1 MYTNFFGFNV
11 KPFELTP
18 DSNFLYL
25 SADLREI
32 LATLEY
38 GISQRRGFG
47 LLVGE
52 PGTGKT
58 TLINSLIDKSGIDAN
73 FAYIFNPDLN
83 FNDLLHTV
91 LVEFDLA
98 SVDEELSKTK
108 AMHRLNTFVI
118 EQFEKDRNTVI
129 IVDEAQYLDI
139 KTLENLRLLSNFETR
154 KHKLIHIIISGQPE
168 LENTLSQK
176 SLSQLAQRIGLRC
189 RTKPL
194 AEKEAYEYIE
204 HRLKVAGYNG
214 PQLFANKAKQM
225 IWTYSKGIPRTIN
238 IICDNSLLTGYATN
252 KERIDSSVVQE
263 VIEDINKVPLN
274 NFDSSPYKTKDSAEE
289 MNHALLDKSDKIL
302 ETKPKFSAKLEQKD
316 EDSTDVV
323 HKIRKTFIHKE
334 EPELAGQKARRFS
347 PAWIAGIAGVVILIN
362 IFILF
367 FLFGSFK
374 DLNNEISLKLEAMR
388 NNIQYQLGTM
398 KEDMNN
404 VTIKTNQQME
414 KKLESEIDFKQS
426 ETGPN
431 SDDKPSIDTNSSVS
445 SLDNDNFSIDTSLAV
460 SGLDVKNIIEN
471 NSVAVRKGDTLNKII
486 IRIYGEKN
494 PKILDAILKINPEIK
509 NPDLIFINQIIKL
522 PEKIDLGY
530 IDILEP
536 QKSFKQF

>member
-47 LLVGE
+47 LLVGG

-98 SVDEELSKTK
+98 CVEEDLSKTK

-214 PQLFANKAKQM
+214 PQLFANKAKQI

-238 IICDNSLLTGYATN
+238 IICDNCLLTGYATN
-252 KERIDSSVVQE
+252 KDRIDSAVVQE

-274 NFDSSPYKTKDSAEE
+274 NFDSFPDKSKDSAEG
-289 MNHALLDKSDKIL
+289 MNNASLEKSDRIF
-302 ETKPKFSAKLEQKD
+302 ETEPKFSAKLEQKD

-323 HKIRKTFIHKE
+323 HKIRKTLMHKE

-347 PAWIAGIAGVVILIN
+347 TAWIAGIAGGVIIIN
-362 IFILF
+362 IFILY

-374 DLNNEISLKLEAMR
+374 DLNNEISSKLEAMR
-388 NNIQYQLGTM
+388 DNIQYQLGTM

-404 VTIKTNQQME
+404 VTIRANQQMR
-414 KKLESEIDFKQS
+414 KKLESEVDFKQS

-431 SDDKPSIDTNSSVS
+431 SDEKQSIDTSSSVS
-445 SLDNDNFSIDTSLAV
+445 RLDNDNFSVDKSFAA
-460 SGLDVKNIIEN
+460 SGLNVEGVIEN
-471 NSVAVRKGDTLNKII
+471 NSVAVRKGDTLNEII
-486 IRIYGEKN
+486 IRIYGERN

-509 NPDLIFINQIIKL
+509 NPDLIFENQIIKL
-522 PEKIDLGY
+522 PEKINLGY
-530 IDILEP
+530 IDLLEP
-536 QKSFKQF
+536 QKSFQQF

>member
-1 MYTNFFGFNV
+1 
-11 KPFELTP
+11 
-18 DSNFLYL
+18 
-25 SADLREI
+25 
-32 LATLEY
+32 
-38 GISQRRGFG
+38 
-47 LLVGE
+47 
-52 PGTGKT
+52 
-58 TLINSLIDKSGIDAN
+58 
-73 FAYIFNPDLN
+73 
-83 FNDLLHTV
+83 
-91 LVEFDLA
+91 VEFDLA
-98 SVDEELSKTK
+98 CVEEDLSKTK

-154 KHKLIHIIISGQPE
+154 KDKLIHIIISGQPE

-214 PQLFANKAKQM
+214 PQLFANKAKQI

-238 IICDNSLLTGYATN
+238 IICDNCLLTGYATN
-252 KERIDSSVVQE
+252 KDRIDSAVVQE

-274 NFDSSPYKTKDSAEE
+274 NFDSFPDKSKDSAEG
-289 MNHALLDKSDKIL
+289 MNNASLEKSDRIF
-302 ETKPKFSAKLEQKD
+302 ETEPKFSAKLEQKD

-323 HKIRKTFIHKE
+323 HKIRKTLMHKE

-347 PAWIAGIAGVVILIN
+347 TAWIAGIAGGVIIIN
-362 IFILF
+362 IFILY

-374 DLNNEISLKLEAMR
+374 DLNNEISSKLEAMR
-388 NNIQYQLGTM
+388 DNIQYQLGTM

-404 VTIKTNQQME
+404 VTIRANQQMR
-414 KKLESEIDFKQS
+414 KKLESEVDFKQS

-431 SDDKPSIDTNSSVS
+431 SDEKQSIDTSSSVS
-445 SLDNDNFSIDTSLAV
+445 RLDNDNFSVDKSFAA
-460 SGLDVKNIIEN
+460 SGLNVEGVIEN
-471 NSVAVRKGDTLNKII
+471 NSVAVRKGDTLNEII
-486 IRIYGEKN
+486 IRIYGERN

-509 NPDLIFINQIIKL
+509 NPDLIFENQIIKL
-522 PEKIDLGY
+522 PEKINLGY
-530 IDILEP
+530 IDLLEP
-536 QKSFKQF
+536 QKSFQQF

>member
-47 LLVGE
+47 LLVGG

-98 SVDEELSKTK
+98 CVEEDLSKTK

-154 KHKLIHIIISGQPE
+154 KDKLIHIIISGQPE

-214 PQLFANKAKQM
+214 PQLFANKAKQI

-238 IICDNSLLTGYATN
+238 IICDNCLLTGYATN
-252 KERIDSSVVQE
+252 KDRIDSAVVQE

-274 NFDSSPYKTKDSAEE
+274 NFDSFPDKSKDSAEG
-289 MNHALLDKSDKIL
+289 MNNASLEKSDRIF
-302 ETKPKFSAKLEQKD
+302 ETEPKFSAKLEQKD

-323 HKIRKTFIHKE
+323 HKIRKTLMHKE

-347 PAWIAGIAGVVILIN
+347 TAWIAGIAGGVIIIN
-362 IFILF
+362 IFILY

-374 DLNNEISLKLEAMR
+374 DLNNEISSKLEAMR
-388 NNIQYQLGTM
+388 DNIQYQLGTM

-404 VTIKTNQQME
+404 VTIRANQQMR
-414 KKLESEIDFKQS
+414 KKLESEVDFKQS

-431 SDDKPSIDTNSSVS
+431 SDEKQSIDTSSSVS
-445 SLDNDNFSIDTSLAV
+445 RLDNDNFSVDKSFAA
-460 SGLDVKNIIEN
+460 SGLNVEGVIEN
-471 NSVAVRKGDTLNKII
+471 NSVAVRKGDTLNEII
-486 IRIYGEKN
+486 IRIYGERN

-509 NPDLIFINQIIKL
+509 NPDLIFENQIIKL
-522 PEKIDLGY
+522 PEKINLGY
-530 IDILEP
+530 IDLLEP
-536 QKSFKQF
+536 QKSFQQF